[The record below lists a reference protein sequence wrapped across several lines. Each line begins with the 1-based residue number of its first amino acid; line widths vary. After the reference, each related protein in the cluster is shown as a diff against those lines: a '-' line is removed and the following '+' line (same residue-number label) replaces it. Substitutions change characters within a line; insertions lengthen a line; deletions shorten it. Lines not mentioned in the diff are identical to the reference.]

1 MMIKEKNLTN
11 AEKKRIESLDK
22 RIEKIQ
28 NKIAVNRKEYDA
40 MTKELQKLLEERYPE
55 RRSKK
60 IKTTLYEAYSHSD
73 RSLDDILAF
82 IEGRDDDIDWCGMGK
97 TVFRVLFSG
106 SSHCSLRI
114 CFLRCL
120 IIDPVVFVINI
131 VHITLFSIGD
141 FTIRFRYFYQKI
153 QIHNASIYRCIYAY

>member
-1 MMIKEKNLTN
+1 MHSI
-11 AEKKRIESLDK
+11 
-22 RIEKIQ
+22 
-28 NKIAVNRKEYDA
+28 RKERMIVCIVRIILTCIIFRNNA
-40 MTKELQKLLEERYPE
+40 I
-55 RRSKK
+55 RSK
-60 IKTTLYEAYSHSD
+60 IKHQTEIFSIYIFTKDIRKLVFLNNLSDHQPGSDSEAAASHSSVNSF
-73 RSLDDILAF
+73 RDIF
-82 IEGRDDDIDWCGMGK
+82 IREILEIVFIRLHPGRILLGFLTYG
-97 TVFRVLFSG
+97 
-106 SSHCSLRI
+106 CSLRI